1 MIGDSMKYI
10 KKLIILIILFLPILV
25 NAKLN
30 EIELENQFN
39 TYHQE
44 IQYFDDYFLT
54 DGYDL
59 KNKELVY
66 KTYDL
71 EGNEIASLKLNNYS
85 EMESI
90 GNHLYY
96 NEEDTNKIIKL
107 KGKTLEKVKEIT
119 TDEIIGYIYTTNN
132 NQVVA
137 EYYNDNLYKYEIYD
151 EDLNML
157 TSFTTDDYSPII
169 GEDYYITEEY
179 EYSTRQYTYNTY
191 DYSNK
196 NNGTYITDT
205 SYYFRSTED
214 NKDTYL
220 YDYNSSTLIKINPR
234 TLEVEKEITAI
245 IPIKDM
251 VLHEDKVYI
260 NNSNKYYVYNKDL
273 SDYKEITKEEYYS
286 IEDEYYNIKPKNV
299 ISDKEYEKFINYLES
314 ELGNLNKRLFIN
326 YAIEYN
332 NQYYTVIINEGN
344 IVSLVYADKDLTDF
358 GLVSLK
364 NDDFLTDELISRTF
378 LLSNSNGITLLS
390 TIGDYCAEANTIDY
404 YPLYQNSY
412 ESCGANIIFQTY
424 TPIYNIETKTD
435 GNGTI
440 KVLSTAKSG
449 EGVTFEITPKEGYVL
464 GVVKVTD
471 KDGNVLT
478 FTDYK
483 FTMPSSDVT
492 IEATFLPENP
502 ETSDLITYIILLFGL
517 TTLFIIY
524 IKNEQKRK
532 YYKNIK

>member
-1 MIGDSMKYI
+1 MKYL

-30 EIELENQFN
+30 KIELENQFN
-39 TYHQE
+39 TYHE
-44 IQYFDDYFLT
+44 KIQYFDDYFLT

-59 KNKELVY
+59 KNKEFVY

-71 EGNEIASLKLNNYS
+71 EGNEIATLKLNDYI

-137 EYYNDNLYKYEIYD
+137 RYYNNDFYKFEIYD

-157 TSFTTDDYSPII
+157 TSFTSNYSSPII
-169 GEDYYITEEY
+169 GKDYYITRTY
-179 EYSTRQYTYNTY
+179 ANSTYTYATY
-191 DYSNK
+191 DFNNK
-196 NNGTYITDT
+196 QQGTYQTNLSFNEQSSDGKIL
-205 SYYFRSTED
+205 F
-214 NKDTYL
+214 L
-220 YDYNSSTLIKINPR
+220 YRWEEQNLVKVNPNTLK
-234 TLEVEKEITAI
+234 VEKEIIAPIEIDNTI
-245 IPIKDM
+245 IIN
-251 VLHEDKVYI
+251 DKVYI
-260 NNSNKYYVYNKDL
+260 TDYNKYYYSDIDL
-273 SDYKEITKEEYYS
+273 NEFEEITEDEYYS
-286 IEDEYYNIKPKNV
+286 IEDEYYNIKPRNV
-299 ISDKEYEKFINYLES
+299 ISDSEYEKFINYLES

-358 GLVSLK
+358 GLVSLR
-364 NDDFLTDELISRTF
+364 NEDFLTDEVISETF
-378 LLSNSNGITLLS
+378 LLSNNKGITLLS
-390 TIGDYCAEANTIDY
+390 KIGYGCPKSNNIDY
-404 YPLYQNSY
+404 YPAHQYSNGDT
-412 ESCGANIIFQTY
+412 CGTNVIFQTY

-492 IEATFLPENP
+492 IEATFLPKNP